1 MSQNF
6 RVKCI
11 QNIEGRSGALISL
24 GTFPSL
30 ADGWRIHDGRVKLA
44 CLVCLKEA
52 EVYIIDN
59 NNVEFIHFQILKI

>member
-1 MSQNF
+1 M
-6 RVKCI
+6 
-11 QNIEGRSGALISL
+11 
-24 GTFPSL
+24 
-30 ADGWRIHDGRVKLA
+30 KLA